1 MDLRDAHLGIQ
12 VENLDRACTLL
23 SELFGLTFAEP
34 ITSWPISVRVGDEIE
49 ESEGRFTVS
58 RQGPPYLEVTE
69 NVAGSRVWHSDG
81 QPMAFH
87 HLGFWVD
94 DVEAESTRLA
104 EAGYPAQA
112 GGLDEQGR
120 YRYTYHEV
128 EGLRVEMAG
137 ASARAAF
144 ERWAVTG
151 VAEGASAAF
160 ERGRADADPN
170 ADEELGA

>member
-12 VENLDRACTLL
+12 VENLDRACALL
-23 SELFGLTFAEP
+23 TELFGLTFAEP
-34 ITSWPISVRVGDEIE
+34 ITGWPISVRVGDEIE

-81 QPMAFH
+81 QPLAFH

-94 DVEAESTRLA
+94 DVEAESRRL
-104 EAGYPAQA
+104 EDAGYPAQA
-112 GGLDEQGR
+112 GGLDEHGR

-137 ASARAAF
+137 ASARPAF

-151 VAEGASAAF
+151 VAEGASDAF
-160 ERGRADADPN
+160 QRGRTET
-170 ADEELGA
+170 DEEAGA

>member
-23 SELFGLTFAEP
+23 TELFGLTFAEP
-34 ITSWPISVRVGDEIE
+34 ITGWPVAVRVGDEVE

-58 RQGPPYLEVTE
+58 RQGPPYVEVTE
-69 NVAGSRVWHSDG
+69 NVAGSKVWHSDG
-81 QPMAFH
+81 RPMAFH

-104 EAGYPAQA
+104 AAGYPAQA
-112 GGLDEQGR
+112 GGLDEEGR

-137 ASARAAF
+137 AGARAAF
-144 ERWAVTG
+144 EHWAQTG

-160 ERGRADADPN
+160 ERGRGERTSA
-170 ADEELGA
+170 ADEVRA